1 MLMFVV
7 SLSLPSCLSSL
18 AEDAEM
24 VCAYI
29 VIHAPHYWYAIER
42 LAFFSS
48 SLFRENQKNIKY
60 IICASN
66 KTWN

>member
-7 SLSLPSCLSSL
+7 SVSLPSCFSSL
-18 AEDAEM
+18 AEDAD
-24 VCAYI
+24 VCTYI
-29 VIHAPHYWYAIER
+29 VICELHYRYAIER

-60 IICASN
+60 IICANN